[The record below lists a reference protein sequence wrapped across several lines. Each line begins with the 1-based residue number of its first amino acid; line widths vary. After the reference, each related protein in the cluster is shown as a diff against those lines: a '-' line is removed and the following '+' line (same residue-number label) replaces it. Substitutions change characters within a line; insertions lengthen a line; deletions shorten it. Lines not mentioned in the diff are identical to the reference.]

1 MALNTSMWSSIRV
14 PEPNKML
21 LCIPWTLLLP
31 PIVILLCAF
40 TSLLQKN
47 LHPRDARFDKEI
59 KTLNKAIKWQYYFSS
74 SKSCMLHSWF
84 RGRLCD
90 WSWACKWSFSYLP
103 EGESDCSSDTFNGVK
118 TTRGT
123 VLFTII
129 ETPFLL
135 FCCCLKAYKNDN
147 KTQKC
152 NKKIALIKWITRDIS
167 LPLNSTS

>member
-1 MALNTSMWSSIRV
+1 MQNWDTNSHSQISLPSPPCPLFMALNTSMWSSIRA
-14 PEPNKML
+14 PELNKML
-21 LCIPWTLLLP
+21 LCIPLKLLLL

-40 TSLLQKN
+40 SSLLTKN
-47 LHPRDARFDKEI
+47 LHPWDTRLDTEI
-59 KTLNKAIKWQYYFSS
+59 KMLNKATQWKYYFSN
-74 SKSCMLHSWF
+74 SKFCMLHSWF
-84 RGRLCD
+84 RGRLCN
-90 WSWACKWSFSYLP
+90 WSWSCKRSFSYLP

-147 KTQKC
+147 KT
-152 NKKIALIKWITRDIS
+152 
-167 LPLNSTS
+167 